1 MKKNIIHFI
10 QDYYK
15 TKKFVGLHEPR
26 FIGNE
31 KKYLIDAVDSTF
43 VSSIGQYVN
52 KFEKDV
58 CTFTKT
64 NSALSVVNGTAA
76 IQLSFYLSG
85 VKNNDLVISPSLTFV
100 AACNVLIHMGAEP
113 LFVDVNKDTL
123 GLCPIALEL
132 YLNENA
138 VIEGNNCIHKL
149 SKRRIR
155 AIIPMHTFGHPVQ
168 MDEIIKI
175 SNKWNLSLIEDAAEA
190 FGSKYKG
197 KYCGTLSE
205 MGCFSFNGNKTIT
218 TGGGGMVLFTNSEIA
233 KRARHLS
240 TTAKMPHAYEFFHD
254 EAGFNLRMPN
264 INAAL
269 GVAQL
274 ESINIYIKR
283 KRNLA
288 AQYKEFFKDTN
299 YLFVD
304 EPEYSESNFWL
315 NSIIC
320 ENIKSRNEFLKT
332 TNDAEVMTRPVWE
345 LMSNLPAFKDCYK
358 GDLSNSLWLRDR
370 LVNIPSSVKV

>member
-149 SKRRIR
+149 SKR
-155 AIIPMHTFGHPVQ
+155 
-168 MDEIIKI
+168 E
-175 SNKWNLSLIEDAAEA
+175 
-190 FGSKYKG
+190 
-197 KYCGTLSE
+197 
-205 MGCFSFNGNKTIT
+205 
-218 TGGGGMVLFTNSEIA
+218 
-233 KRARHLS
+233 
-240 TTAKMPHAYEFFHD
+240 
-254 EAGFNLRMPN
+254 
-264 INAAL
+264 
-269 GVAQL
+269 
-274 ESINIYIKR
+274 
-283 KRNLA
+283 
-288 AQYKEFFKDTN
+288 
-299 YLFVD
+299 
-304 EPEYSESNFWL
+304 
-315 NSIIC
+315 
-320 ENIKSRNEFLKT
+320 
-332 TNDAEVMTRPVWE
+332 
-345 LMSNLPAFKDCYK
+345 
-358 GDLSNSLWLRDR
+358 
-370 LVNIPSSVKV
+370 